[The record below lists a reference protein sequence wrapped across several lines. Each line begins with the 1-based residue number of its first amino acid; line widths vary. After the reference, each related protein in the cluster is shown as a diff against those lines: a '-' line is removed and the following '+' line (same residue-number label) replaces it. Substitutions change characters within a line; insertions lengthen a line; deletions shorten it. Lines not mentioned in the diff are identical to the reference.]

1 MQHNRFISFKSDVS
15 SIALPKRFTFPF
27 YYEPHQLSEI
37 AAQELQDYL
46 QTQNDWQHN
55 FGLPGDPDGIVIGKM
70 FGVLVVR
77 NSKGELGYI
86 AAFSGKLANQNHF
99 EKFVPPV
106 FDILEEDGFYR
117 QGEKV
122 ISGVTDELESL
133 LISKAYQDSIE
144 LNKQEHQE
152 AEKQLER
159 LRLKL
164 IEARRVR
171 KIEKLQLQEV
181 DTEDSKQ
188 RLHELK
194 IESLTFQ
201 SYQKDMKQ
209 YWDLRL
215 NRADKALAR
224 YEQRIAYLK
233 KRRKQLSGELQN
245 EIFSKYQFL
254 NAEGEFKSLLNIF
267 TRTEDDKPP
276 AGAGECAAPKLLHY
290 AYSND
295 LEPIALAEFWWGA
308 SPKSEIRQH
317 QKFYPS
323 CKGKCEPILGHM
335 LQGLEVDENPML
347 VNPAEG
353 KSLERVY
360 EDQYIVVINKPAEF
374 LSVPG
379 KTITDS
385 VYSRMQQDYPDATG
399 PLIVHRLDMST
410 SGLLLIAKD
419 KVSHKKLQRQF
430 INRTIRKR
438 YVALLEDEII
448 AQEGEIDLPL
458 RVDLDDRP
466 RQLVCEQYGKVAK
479 TKFEVVE
486 LKDGK
491 TKVYFY
497 PITGRTHQ
505 LRVHA
510 AHHLGLNAPIVG
522 DDLYGT
528 KNRRLHLHAEQLEF
542 SHPITKER
550 MVIQVDADF

>member
-122 ISGVTDELESL
+122 ISSVTDELESIL
-133 LISKAYQDSIE
+133 TSKAYQDCIE

-215 NRADKALAR
+215 NHADKALAR

-254 NAEGEFKSLLNIF
+254 NADGEFKSLLNIF

-438 YVALLEDEII
+438 YVALLEDEITI
-448 AQEGEIDLPL
+448 QEGEIDLPL

-466 RQLVCEQYGKVAK
+466 RQLVCEQYGKAAK